1 LNTGGFQKKV
11 QFGGHHKTILPAAG
25 FFSQWRQT
33 HAHAHWSTPH
43 MNNSAASQEERE
55 KESGRG
61 GKIKSKLAHQQSFF
75 CCFPLALSQP
85 TERKSNRSKKGS
97 PKPKTDESGR
107 RSGRDGLPHLHTHTH
122 KKLFVWRLISVRS
135 GARRSSDWQRKSLA
149 VAR

>member
-1 LNTGGFQKKV
+1 
-11 QFGGHHKTILPAAG
+11 
-25 FFSQWRQT
+25 
-33 HAHAHWSTPH
+33 

-107 RSGRDGLPHLHTHTH
+107 RSGRDGLPHLHTHT
-122 KKLFVWRLISVRS
+122 KKIVCLAFDIGPFRRKALVRLAKKIVGRRPLRKWHREDP
-135 GARRSSDWQRKSLA
+135 GALTDR
-149 VAR
+149 ARQG